1 MQVHDQRNVL
11 SEEESGANTAWL
23 DGRASPGEDPA
34 LGTQAQ
40 TMIQGQ
46 RQYYDEVHV
55 IKQQV
60 MLHETAML
68 RHVLDGMTAATSKC
82 M

>member
-1 MQVHDQRNVL
+1 MHDQRNIL
-11 SEEESGANTAWL
+11 TEEESGANTAWL
-23 DGRASPGEDPA
+23 DGRGSPGEDPG
-34 LGTQAQ
+34 LGAQAR

-60 MLHETAML
+60 MLHECAML
-68 RHVLDGMTAATSKC
+68 LPVFDGPILTAINR

>member
-11 SEEESGANTAWL
+11 TEEESVANAAWL

-34 LGTQAQ
+34 PGPR

-55 IKQQV
+55 IKQ
-60 MLHETAML
+60 E
-68 RHVLDGMTAATSKC
+68 VLLSEPH
-82 M
+82 